1 MPSHMANS
9 YWATQPTRIGITEL
23 AKTHLGISKRTWHA
37 RGYAHD
43 VALMTR
49 LQRAADKRGKSDHV
63 TFDRAIATEW
73 AGGVRASGRR
83 AKHSPARM
91 LQRFTAKR

>member
-1 MPSHMANS
+1 MATS
-9 YWATQPTRIGITEL
+9 YWATQPSRIGITEL

-49 LQRAADKRGKSDHV
+49 LQRQADKRGKSDHV
-63 TFDRAIATEW
+63 TFDRAIATAW
-73 AGGVRASGRR
+73 AHEVRDMGRR
-83 AKHSPARM
+83 AKHSSARM
-91 LQRFTAKR
+91 LKRFTAKR